1 MPGPTDF
8 ALSADVFKYWIIDR
22 VERKIRVILQDGREF
37 TEDLAIED
45 DAPTS
50 QIAVSIFDWEKWW
63 ITTVTKRD
71 HILFA
76 EGYSPYT
83 KDAIRGRPVVYLDQN
98 HWSTVAQA
106 TLRPE
111 LVKSETEFEAA
122 LEIVRL
128 ASDAGIVLPLS
139 AGHLRETSALCGLR
153 RYEVGVVMAS
163 LSGGWQMRHPM
174 TVWHN
179 EVALMLGELLDAA
192 APPHCSLPVN
202 TLEPNAFL
210 ADAQRP
216 YDVNPNSAE
225 LLMLA
230 IISPAVIV
238 EVLLDPERD
247 EPVSSNFWVELNQR
261 ISREVG
267 GMKVDKGQR
276 RLEALCRFWQNDLG
290 TAHKAMRS
298 LGLDPSNLPDFSGAE
313 LVKLLSQHQML
324 MHLSGLFVQRYVN
337 AEAKWKPGDL
347 TDLMFLSCAA
357 GYADYVVA
365 ETYTGTQLRQIQ
377 KSKGDRI
384 NVHLTLSE
392 VVEALHAD
400 GVQTDSERRATTEPP
415 TE

>member
-1 MPGPTDF
+1 MSGPADF
-8 ALSADVFKYWIIDR
+8 PLSADVFKYWMIDR
-22 VERKIRVILQDGREF
+22 GDRKMRVILQDGREF
-37 TEDLAIED
+37 TEDLAIEND
-45 DAPTS
+45 PPAS
-50 QIAVSIFDWEKWW
+50 QIAISIFDWERWW
-63 ITTVTKRD
+63 ITSITKRD
-71 HILFA
+71 HIIFA

-83 KDAIRGRPVVYLDQN
+83 KDALAGRPVVYLDQN

-106 TLRPE
+106 RIRPE
-111 LVKSETEFEAA
+111 QIKSEAEFEAA

-128 ASDAGIVLPLS
+128 ASDAGIVLPIS
-139 AGHLRETSALCGLR
+139 AGHLRETSALYGER

-174 TVWHN
+174 MVWHN

-192 APPHCSLPVN
+192 APPYCSLPVN

-216 YDVNPNSAE
+216 YDMNPNSAE
-225 LLMLA
+225 LLMLTLS
-230 IISPAVIV
+230 SPAVIV
-238 EVLLDPERD
+238 DVLLDTERD
-247 EPVSSNFWVELNQR
+247 EPGSSDFWVELNQS

-267 GMKVDKGQR
+267 GMKVDKEQR
-276 RLEALCRFWQNDLG
+276 RLEALGRFWQNDLA
-290 TAHKAMRS
+290 TARKAMRS
-298 LGLDPSNLPDFSGAE
+298 IGLDPSNLPDFSGAE
-313 LVKLLSQHQML
+313 LARLLSQRPML
-324 MHLSGLFVQRYVN
+324 MHLSGLFTQRYMN
-337 AEAKWKPGDL
+337 AETKWKPGDL

-400 GVQTDSERRATTEPP
+400 GVRTESERRATTKPP